1 MKTVFSMWNNT
12 RMIILTS
19 VCAAIYSTT
28 LLAFKTAIPLIP
40 GITEV
45 RVGNIFP
52 VPFGLM
58 FGPAGAWGSALGNLL
73 GDIFGGTLG
82 PGSVGGF
89 IGNFLLAFLPYS
101 LWRTLIPFHQKT
113 IDWNPKK
120 AGNWITY
127 ILVAFVSSAACAIV
141 ISTSLDFLG
150 IVPYQVLSNIITL
163 NNFIAGLIG
172 SLLLTT
178 VFPMIKNHLHLFWME
193 VMEESDSNRPW
204 AAGLGAW
211 LVALASLFGLFGGL
225 ISDLPVSSLSLIS
238 TLAILIGTLIL

>member
-1 MKTVFSMWNNT
+1 
-12 RMIILTS
+12 MIILTA

-89 IGNFLLAFLPYS
+89 IGNFLLAFLPYT
-101 LWRTLIPFHQKT
+101 LWRTLIP
-113 IDWNPKK
+113 
-120 AGNWITY
+120 
-127 ILVAFVSSAACAIV
+127 LSS
-141 ISTSLDFLG
+141 
-150 IVPYQVLSNIITL
+150 
-163 NNFIAGLIG
+163 
-172 SLLLTT
+172 
-178 VFPMIKNHLHLFWME
+178 KNH
-193 VMEESDSNRPW
+193 
-204 AAGLGAW
+204 
-211 LVALASLFGLFGGL
+211 
-225 ISDLPVSSLSLIS
+225 
-238 TLAILIGTLIL
+238 